1 MLLEGS
7 RLISSKAVGLAPKNL
22 WHKYRCYRTF
32 VSQVKKDFICN
43 QIGEIRRLSET
54 EIYDSAFLYV
64 R

>member
-1 MLLEGS
+1 MLLESS
-7 RLISSKAVGLAPKNL
+7 RLISSKRVGLTPKNL
-22 WHKYRCYRTF
+22 WHQYRCYRTF
-32 VSQVKKDFICN
+32 GSQAKKDIICN